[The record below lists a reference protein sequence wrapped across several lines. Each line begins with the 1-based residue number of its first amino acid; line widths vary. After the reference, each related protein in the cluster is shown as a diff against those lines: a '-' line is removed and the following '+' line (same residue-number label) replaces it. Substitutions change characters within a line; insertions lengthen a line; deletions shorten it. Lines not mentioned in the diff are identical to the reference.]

1 MGHNGA
7 ETHFDADGRCDF
19 PTWVQVCRWSV
30 QGFGGDPGRV
40 GWEVSAR
47 WLGGGVVVLC
57 IFLIPIAFA
66 TNAFVTGQPYA
77 AGIEG
82 NRLGKNLDPG

>member
-1 MGHNGA
+1 M
-7 ETHFDADGRCDF
+7 
-19 PTWVQVCRWSV
+19 
-30 QGFGGDPGRV
+30 

-47 WLGGGVVVLC
+47 WLGGGVMVLS

-77 AGIEG
+77 AGIEEG
-82 NRLGKNLDPG
+82 NGLGKNLDPG